1 MSEFNEMSRAGL
13 DLARAVAGAYIDNPN
28 VRAVMVGGSVAR
40 GCADEFSDL
49 EIGVFWRTPPS
60 DAERMEAVSRMGGEV
75 WKFEPFRDGRAGEHV
90 GLSESTVGSEQHRGT
105 AMVSPI
111 HLTVEAAE
119 ERIGALV
126 DGLDTA
132 SHNYEFAAAINYG
145 VPLYSEALIEEW
157 KERVGAFPTS
167 LAVKLVQENLWLGP
181 WFNWTGYGKRVDHL
195 VVAQHLVWM
204 QQGIVSILA
213 ALNREYLPSSEYKW
227 VGWFIDRLSIKP
239 SDCAVRLKA
248 TFGKDDLSDAVR
260 GLVELGMETIDL
272 VEDHLPDVN
281 EMSLF
286 EAHPGVDTSW
296 ARERWKQESAYTLL
310 TNIAGDR

>member
-1 MSEFNEMSRAGL
+1 MSRAGL
-13 DLARAVAGAYIDNPN
+13 DLARAAAGAYTDNPN

-40 GCADEFSDL
+40 GCADEFSDV
-49 EIGVFWRTPPS
+49 EIGVFWHTPPS
-60 DAERMEAVSRMGGEV
+60 DAERMEAVSRIGGEV

-90 GLSESTVGSEQHRGT
+90 GLSESTVGSERHRGT

-119 ERIGALV
+119 ERIGALI

-132 SHNYEFAAAINYG
+132 SHNYEFAAAVYYG
-145 VPLYSEALIEEW
+145 IPLYGEALIERW
-157 KERVGAFPTS
+157 KKRVGAFPTR

-181 WFNWTGYGKRVDHL
+181 WFNWAGYGERVDYL
-195 VVAQHLVWM
+195 VVVQHLVWM

-213 ALNREYLPSSEYKW
+213 ALNREYLPSLEYKW
-227 VGWFIDRLSIKP
+227 VRWFINRLRIKP
-239 SDCAVRLKA
+239 ADCAIRLQA
-248 TFGKDDLSDAVR
+248 TFGKGDLSEAACE
-260 GLVELGMETIDL
+260 LVELGMEAIDL
-272 VEDHLPDVN
+272 VENHLPEVN

-286 EAHPGVDTSW
+286 EAHPDIDTSW

>member
-13 DLARAVAGAYIDNPN
+13 VLARAAAGAYTDNPN

-40 GCADEFSDL
+40 GCADEFSDV

-60 DAERMEAVSRMGGEV
+60 DAERIEAVSRIGGEV
-75 WKFEPFRDGRAGEHV
+75 WNFEPFRDGRAGEHV
-90 GLSESTVGSEQHRGT
+90 GLSESTVGSDRHRGT

-119 ERIGALV
+119 KRIGALI
-126 DGLDTA
+126 DGLDTV
-132 SHNYEFAAAINYG
+132 SHNYEFAAAVHYG
-145 VPLYSEALIEEW
+145 VPLYGDALIEEW
-157 KERVGAFPTS
+157 KKRVGAFPTR
-167 LAVKLVQENLWLGP
+167 LAVKLVRENLWLGP
-181 WFNWTGYGKRVDHL
+181 WFNWAGYSERIDHL
-195 VVAQHLVWM
+195 AVMQHLVWM

-213 ALNREYLPSSEYKW
+213 ALNREYLPSLEYKW

-239 SDCAVRLKA
+239 ADCALRLKT
-248 TFGKDDLSDAVR
+248 TFGKGDLGEAVR
-260 GLVELGMETIDL
+260 ELVKLGMEVIDL
-272 VEDHLPDVN
+272 VEGHLPEVN

-296 ARERWKQESAYTLL
+296 ARERWKQEPAYTLL
-310 TNIAGDR
+310 TNIASNR

>member
-1 MSEFNEMSRAGL
+1 MSRAGL
-13 DLARAVAGAYIDNPN
+13 DLARAAAGAYTGNPN

-40 GCADEFSDL
+40 GCADEFSDV

-90 GLSESTVGSEQHRGT
+90 GLSESALGSERYPGT

-111 HLTVEAAE
+111 HMTVEAAE
-119 ERIGALV
+119 ERIGALI
-126 DGLDTA
+126 DGLHTDA
-132 SHNYEFAAAINYG
+132 RNYEFAAAVRYG
-145 VPLYSEALIEEW
+145 VLIYGDALIEEW
-157 KERVGAFPTS
+157 KKRVGSFPTR

-181 WFNWTGYGKRVDHL
+181 WFNWAGYCERIDHL
-195 VVAQHLVWM
+195 VVMQHLVWM

-213 ALNREYLPSSEYKW
+213 ALNREYLPSLEYKW

-239 SDCAVRLKA
+239 ANCAVRLRA
-248 TFGKDDLSDAVR
+248 TFGKGDLSEAACE
-260 GLVELGMETIDL
+260 LVELGMEAIDL
-272 VEDHLPDVN
+272 VEDHLPQVN

-286 EAHPGVDTSW
+286 KAHPGVDTNW

-310 TNIAGDR
+310 TNIAGDQ